1 MAGVRWPGWLA
12 GACKWCRGRCVCV
25 CGGDELRGCRGA
37 EAPVAEVLRAGED
50 RKTKDGR
57 AGQGETQRRAGS
69 GCMGIGAPPG
79 RIFDSPE

>member
-1 MAGVRWPGWLA
+1 M
-12 GACKWCRGRCVCV
+12 CV

-37 EAPVAEVLRAGED
+37 EAPVVEVLRAGED

-69 GCMGIGAPPG
+69 GCMGMGRAAGADIRQS
-79 RIFDSPE
+79 RIEHGHTL